1 MNKNKLKYLFSIINA
16 KSGVDLKK
24 TSPIRIEDAT
34 AIEEGYL
41 NAAIYNELAEN
52 VEKNESEEKKEIPV
66 IIATKIIKSVRF
78 VDENDEEGEVIPDK
92 EVRDTAL
99 LYVPALLTHDGNLL
113 PAKDDALPWMPL
125 EALEPF
131 GKYVS
136 AGTWKRSSSDM
147 ERNDKSWGDYWGIA
161 KRKYEDATGRKWA
174 DDSLDDMER
183 AGRRYDLQPYA
194 YIIYDDTVDS
204 TFHIRKLYYGLLE
217 FCSRE
222 KFAAPLLE
230 KMLTEPL
237 EVSNREYHPYDENN
251 IECMK
256 RHLGVMSG
264 QWTLSPSQRESLHH
278 LKESGEGEVLAVAGP
293 PGTGKTTLL
302 QSVVADMMVEHA
314 INEKRAPVIVATS
327 TNNKAVVNVID
338 SFSNVSKDNTDK
350 LGVRWTS
357 AKSLAAF
364 LPSSSQK
371 NKEEFRKYFKTS
383 KKGEDDYEALE
394 GKRDTMVKEFK
405 KNFSDCFGG
414 LNIGGSSYWEKVK
427 NCLLSEMKER
437 REVLLNILDAIGTVE
452 SLNQEKTAGSW
463 SRKVLGWIGLQQLW
477 FKMIDSKIE
486 KAYCVLE
493 KRMILLKKY
502 GFDYKERMRHIT
514 KHLHKSEEL
523 SETDNVRTV
532 RLSELNGILDIT
544 LRYQMFW
551 LAVHYYEARW
561 LSGEEVIED
570 KDAFKTTKA
579 IQDKRMHRIA
589 MLTPCMVMTFFMM
602 PDVFR
607 LYESD
612 NKKFPYYQDI
622 DLLIVDEAGQV
633 SPEVALPSF
642 ALAKRAII
650 VGDVYQIPPVWSVS
664 EKVDYEMAK
673 KYKLSSDE
681 QEYGKVPL
689 NCSSSSLMKV
699 VCSVCR
705 FQKYPK
711 EKDGKGERGLFLTEH
726 RRCYRE
732 IIEFCNDL
740 IYQGRL
746 RPLRPDEFEE
756 QKKDKLGM
764 KCPAMGHVLVEHP
777 KSEPKDGSRHCI
789 KEAEEIAKWLANNF
803 NAIKAAYSK
812 QDKETKE
819 IKFNVMETISVIT
832 PFKVQ
837 TSDVKNELKKAA
849 RDIPELA
856 DIPCGTVHTFQ
867 GAESAIVIFST
878 VYGKDEGW
886 KFIKDNDNLIN
897 VAVSR
902 AKDYFFTFGERSLSG
917 GGGNSVNAAQM
928 LIDYT
933 ELQVPDK
940 IGND

>member
-1 MNKNKLKYLFSIINA
+1 M
-16 KSGVDLKK
+16 KK
-24 TSPIRIEDAT
+24 KSPILIEDA
-34 AIEEGYL
+34 ALIEEGRL
-41 NAAIYNELAEN
+41 DVSIYNTLAEN
-52 VEKNESEEKKEIPV
+52 KKKNESEKKSDIPV
-66 IIATKIIKSVRF
+66 IIATKIIEDVRL
-78 VDENDEEGEVIPDK
+78 VDENDEEGVIIPD
-92 EVRDTAL
+92 EGERNTAL
-99 LYVPALLTHDGNLL
+99 LYIPALLTHYGNLQ
-113 PAKDDALPWMPL
+113 PAKENVLPWMPI
-125 EALEPF
+125 EALKPF
-131 GKYVS
+131 GEYVS
-136 AGTWKRSSSDM
+136 VGTWKPSSSDM
-147 ERNDKSWGDYWGIA
+147 ERNYKSWGDYWNSA
-161 KRKYEDATGRKWA
+161 KRKYEEETGSKW
-174 DDSLDDMER
+174 DNTSLDDIER
-183 AGRRYDLQPYA
+183 KGRRYDLQPYS

-222 KFAAPLLE
+222 KFAVPLLE
-230 KMLTEPL
+230 KMLTKPL
-237 EVSNREYHPYDENN
+237 EVSHKEYHPYDENN

-256 RHLGVMSG
+256 KHLGVMSG

-278 LKESGEGEVLAVAGP
+278 LKELCEGEVLAVAGP

-314 INEKRAPVIVATS
+314 INEKRAPIIVATS

-350 LGVRWTS
+350 LGVRWTR
-357 AKSLAAF
+357 AHSLAAF

-371 NKEEFRKYFKTS
+371 GKKKFENYFITSKMGEGKYKAFEDERDKMVEEFKINYANYFGSLK
-383 KKGEDDYEALE
+383 
-394 GKRDTMVKEFK
+394 
-405 KNFSDCFGG
+405 
-414 LNIGGSSYWEKVK
+414 IGDSSYWKKVT

-437 REVLLNILDAIGTVE
+437 REVMLKILNAIGTVD
-452 SLNQEKTAGSW
+452 SLNQEKKTGSW
-463 SRKVLGWIGLQQLW
+463 LRKVWGWIGLQQLRD
-477 FKMIDSKIE
+477 KMIDSQIE
-486 KAYCVLE
+486 KAYCELE
-493 KRMILLKKY
+493 KRMNLLNKY
-502 GFDYKERMRHIT
+502 GFDYKERLRHIT

-523 SETDNVRTV
+523 SETDNVRMV

-561 LSGEEVIED
+561 LSGEDVIED
-570 KDAFKTTKA
+570 NKYAFMTTKT
-579 IQDKRMHRIA
+579 IQDKRMHRMA

-602 PDVFR
+602 PDVFS
-607 LYESD
+607 LYEKD

-622 DLLIVDEAGQV
+622 DLLIVDEAGQA

-673 KYKLSSDE
+673 MYNLSSDE
-681 QEYGKVPL
+681 HKFGNMPL

-699 VCSVCR
+699 ACSVCQ
-705 FQKYPK
+705 FQKYPID
-711 EKDGKGERGLFLTEH
+711 KDGKGERGLFLTEH

-746 RPLRPDEFEE
+746 RPLRPAEFDE

-764 KCPAMGHVLVEHP
+764 ECPAMGHVHVEHP
-777 KSEPKDGSRHCI
+777 ESESKDGSRNCI
-789 KEAEEIAKWLANNF
+789 EEAKEIAKWLANNF
-803 NAIKAAYSK
+803 EVIKTAYGK
-812 QDKETKE
+812 QNKETKE
-819 IKFNVMETISVIT
+819 IEFKVNETISVIT

-837 TSDVKNELKKAA
+837 ASIIDEELQKVCKT
-849 RDIPELA
+849 IPGFGPVP
-856 DIPCGTVHTFQ
+856 IPCGTVHTFQ

-902 AKDYFFTFGERSLSG
+902 AKDYFFTFGERSIS
-917 GGGNSVNAAQM
+917 GGGNSDNAAQM

-933 ELQVPDK
+933 ESQVPDK
-940 IGND
+940 CHRDR